1 MRSLNV
7 YLSGATKNVD
17 KEFQNWRNRY
27 MEFFDINLNFID
39 PIRYFN
45 YTDKKPKTNKQC
57 LDLFMWQIDN
67 SDVLLVNLDYSE
79 VSIGTAMEVEHAYCN
94 NIPIIAFGEKDETWY
109 SWIVERASVI
119 FDSLEEALCYI
130 DDYYY
135 ASTI

>member
-79 VSIGTAMEVEHAYCN
+79 VSIGTAMEVEH
-94 NIPIIAFGEKDETWY
+94 G
-109 SWIVERASVI
+109 S
-119 FDSLEEALCYI
+119 
-130 DDYYY
+130 
-135 ASTI
+135 

>member
-1 MRSLNV
+1 
-7 YLSGATKNVD
+7 
-17 KEFQNWRNRY
+17 
-27 MEFFDINLNFID
+27 
-39 PIRYFN
+39 
-45 YTDKKPKTNKQC
+45 
-57 LDLFMWQIDN
+57 
-67 SDVLLVNLDYSE
+67 
-79 VSIGTAMEVEHAYCN
+79 MEVEHAYCN